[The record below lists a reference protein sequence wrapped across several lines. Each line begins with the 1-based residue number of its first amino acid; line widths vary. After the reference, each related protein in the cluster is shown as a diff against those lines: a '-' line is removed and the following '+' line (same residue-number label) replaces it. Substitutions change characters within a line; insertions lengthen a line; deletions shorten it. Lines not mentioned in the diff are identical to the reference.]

1 MDFITEFIEGA
12 SSVVSSF
19 SSILSSAVQGIANV
33 FYTPGAD
40 GGLTIVGGAMAFALA
55 VGVVYLLFRMI
66 RGLVKQNNRG

>member
-1 MDFITEFIEGA
+1 MEFITEFVQGA
-12 SSVVSSF
+12 SQIVTDF
-19 SSILSSAVQGIANV
+19 SGIITGAVQGISNV

-40 GGLTIVGGAMAFALA
+40 GGLTIIGAAMAFALA